1 MRKNEHVSARVLTA
15 IGLLAGFAYLVW
27 RALYSFEGAAAW
39 LSIPLFLV
47 EIAAYLGTAVLV
59 WALWPMPVGRPLLI
73 TDVISPVD
81 SVDAVV
87 RVCHQGLH
95 EVRATL
101 LALREVDGV
110 DDVLVVDH
118 SGRSEVASLA
128 TEFQAVYAAT
138 DPSDHNGLRVMAA
151 AVRTAEF
158 LLIDAGDIPTQD
170 IVRRL
175 AGDLADERIAV
186 VQGLGASPSDDSP
199 EHGPNRRHELLFERR
214 ALNPA
219 LGRRKVAVWLGSGS
233 LVRTDALREVPMVD
247 SSALEAHWLA
257 TSALHAAGWR
267 ISAPAD
273 VPVVAHRTISDDLV
287 VYRDRVHR
295 ARAARSM
302 LVGAH
307 GVLRFGSFDRRQR
320 LAALAWAVRPLSSL
334 RRVVFMA
341 VLCASLLA
349 GALPMTLTS
358 FALLTLW
365 SPYFVYT
372 GIGMSLLSGWT
383 LRPGDRTRWS
393 LHNIGATFTSVR
405 SEPDEHRV
413 HRPIVHMP
421 SSQYGASL
429 VFAIVALSVVLVLR
443 GLSDR
448 VTHTLGVLP
457 QSALLAMLT
466 VSLWLLAISLD
477 VLRVLARR
485 VTFRRA
491 TRVGAALSAT
501 LGERAVSI
509 IDLTSLGAGV
519 LSHTGLEV
527 GERLTLES
535 AVPTETG
542 VTSMQVPVVVRNV
555 RYLNTGE
562 WRIGLEFGELD
573 DATSNALAEY
583 CIIEPMWEC
592 MGSMPGTS
600 LVEPRPIAVDHFDEP
615 AVGAGR
621 MAMRLVSSLALVGAI
636 ASALPAQVE
645 ASQATDHHWRGV
657 VQEVAD
663 ASGVAGTV
671 VTVMCATDHGL
682 DGKWGTSDDVYTSPV
697 STITDAAGAYDL
709 KLAGGACWSYV
720 APPKGFRPADSRD
733 ANSVRSIDLGEAAL
747 RSRIFVVPTSGSGSV
762 TTAATGAAVG
772 DAIWDDSNG
781 NGVRDDGEQGLPGV
795 MVALYDTVGSVVDTS
810 VSGADG
816 SFRFSSVAAGDYRVG
831 VANLPDGYS
840 ITTQTRGADHTVDS
854 DADPFTGRSALV
866 ALDEG
871 SRLHVVDVGLRRVT
885 GAPITDRAEVVF
897 PTPGDGQIAEIGQ
910 VRSTLS
916 LVVLTL
922 VGILAASLLAGLA
935 RPRRLAMA

>member
-1 MRKNEHVSARVLTA
+1 MSARVLTA

-27 RALYSFEGAAAW
+27 RSIYSFQGASAW
-39 LSIPLFLV
+39 LSVPLFVV
-47 EIAAYLGTAVLV
+47 EVLGFLGAGVLV
-59 WALWPMPVGRPLLI
+59 WALWPMPVSRPLLI

-81 SVDAVV
+81 TVDAVV
-87 RVCHQGLH
+87 RVSHQGLH

-101 LALREVDGV
+101 LALRDVDGV
-110 DDVLVVDH
+110 DQVLVVDH
-118 SGRSEVASLA
+118 SGRPEVASLA

-138 DPSDHNGLRVMAA
+138 DPYDHNGLRVMAA

-199 EHGPNRRHELLFERR
+199 EHGPNRRHELLFERS

-273 VPVVAHRTISDDLV
+273 VPVVAHRTVSDDRV

-295 ARAARSM
+295 ARAARKM
-302 LVGAH
+302 LVGPY
-307 GVLRFGSFDRRQR
+307 GVLRLGSFDRRQR
-320 LAALAWAVRPLSSL
+320 LAALAWTVRPLSSL
-334 RRVVFMA
+334 RRVVFMM

-393 LHNIGATFTSVR
+393 LHNIGATFTSLR
-405 SEPDEHRV
+405 AEPDEHRAR
-413 HRPIVHMP
+413 RPIVHLP

-519 LSHTGLEV
+519 LSQTGLEV

-555 RYLNTGE
+555 RYLNSGE

-573 DATSNALAEY
+573 DATANALAEY

-592 MGSMPGTS
+592 MGTMPGSS

-645 ASQATDHHWRGV
+645 ASQARNHRWSGV

-663 ASGVAGTV
+663 AAGVEGAV
-671 VTVMCATDHGL
+671 VTAVCAADHGI
-682 DGKWGTSDDVYTSPV
+682 DAKWGTADDVYLPPV
-697 STITDAAGAYDL
+697 STTTDSAGAYEIDL
-709 KLAGGACWSYV
+709 GGGACWSYV
-720 APPKGFRPADSRD
+720 APPAGFRPADSRD
-733 ANSVRSIDLGEAAL
+733 ANSVRGIDLGESPL

-772 DAIWDDSNG
+772 DAIWDDQNG
-781 NGVRDDGEQGLPGV
+781 NGVRDDGEPGMPGV
-795 MVALYDTVGSVVDTS
+795 SVTLYDAVGSVAATTVTDQD
-810 VSGADG
+810 GAFQFGD
-816 SFRFSSVAAGDYRVG
+816 VVAGDYRVG
-831 VANLPDGYS
+831 VSNLPDGFA

-854 DADPFTGRSALV
+854 DADPYTGRSALV
-866 ALDEG
+866 ALGTDA
-871 SRLHVVDVGLRRVT
+871 RLHVVDVGLRAAT
-885 GAPITDRAEVVF
+885 GSPITDRAAVVF
-897 PTPGDGQIAEIGQ
+897 PTPLEDQIAEMGQ

-922 VGILAASLLAGLA
+922 IGILAASLLAGLA